1 MKNLKNNLNN
11 NKIMMEQVIRVKNN
25 NLKKL
30 KR

>member
-25 NLKKL
+25 SLKKL